1 MKECLVLTILLI
13 QAQDSNNFKTREYAT
28 ASLECLAY
36 VYDIRPALNEAI
48 ANNKNGLEIRRR
60 CERVGEFVVELY
72 LEDMK
77 YRQVPD
83 MPTQTAWYVKG
94 NPKVIYRSYEVASSV
109 AIGTKGSW
117 DANEIVSVEIPLTVS
132 DFITAGRTEE
142 IRDGDI
148 LKQLEDKINGK
159 STNKSG
165 RGIITTPEPP
175 WYGRLNNI
183 SRDAGRIYT
192 NLLPSWARPISK
204 K

>member
-36 VYDIRPALNEAI
+36 VYDIRLALNEAI
-48 ANNKNGLEIRRR
+48 ANHKNGLEIRRR

-94 NPKVIYRSYEVASSV
+94 NPKVIYHSYEVASSV
-109 AIGTKGSW
+109 VVSTKGSW

-159 STNKSG
+159 STKKSG
-165 RGIITTPEPP
+165 RGVITTPEPP
-175 WYGRLNNI
+175 WYGRFSNI

-192 NLLPSWARPISK
+192 NLLPSWARSISK